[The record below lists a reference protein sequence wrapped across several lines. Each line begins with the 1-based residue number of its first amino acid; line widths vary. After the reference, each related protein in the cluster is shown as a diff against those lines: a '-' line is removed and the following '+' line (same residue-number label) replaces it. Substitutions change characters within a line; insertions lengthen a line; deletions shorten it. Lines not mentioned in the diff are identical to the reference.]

1 MLDIMGR
8 SEGRQLKIEIEDP
21 PIPTMTRKMSTIE
34 AMAVVEENKKTE
46 IAKSWSKEQE
56 GILKIWAE
64 KAAGYRWLHE
74 HSCRHYRRLNN
85 RFVYPQILLSTLAGV
100 GGFSIT
106 SSSQTD
112 NFTILGYMI
121 AALNVIVA
129 ILSSFQKFIMAAEK
143 SEIHATVGRQ
153 FAAFYRNVVLELS
166 LNPSD
171 RENCL
176 EFCKMCR
183 AEYDRLMT
191 VAPNVP
197 AKIIDQF
204 KVKFSDVTY
213 KPDIANGLSDMQIWE
228 RTQEEKVEDAFVKMR
243 AFYKM
248 IYRTKAFCK
257 TPQTEKNLP
266 V

>member
-1 MLDIMGR
+1 MGR
-8 SEGRQLKIEIEDP
+8 RGSHQLEIDIEESPPAPIKKIS
-21 PIPTMTRKMSTIE
+21 RKMSAIE
-34 AMAVVEENKKTE
+34 AMAVVEENKKSE

-106 SSSQTD
+106 SSSRTD
-112 NFTILGYMI
+112 NFTVLGYLI

-143 SEIHATVGRQ
+143 SEMHATVGRQ
-153 FAAFYRNVVLELS
+153 FAAFYRNIVLELS
-166 LNPSD
+166 LNPID

-176 EFCKMCR
+176 EFCRMCR
-183 AEYDRLMT
+183 TEYDRLMN
-191 VAPNVP
+191 VAPSIP
-197 AKIIDQF
+197 SKIIEEF
-204 KVKFSDVTY
+204 KDKFEHVIH
-213 KPDIANGLSDMQIWE
+213 KPDVANGLSDMKIWD
-228 RTQEEKVEDAFVKMR
+228 REEEENLHNVFIKMR
-243 AFYKM
+243 VFYKM
-248 IYRTKAFCK
+248 R
-257 TPQTEKNLP
+257 NLIKRKKSLTI